1 MCFASHRTVHDD
13 LYRLDFIEQIFLSV
27 HEFRLVHSVSFER
40 AMFSLTGYPL
50 DRHRLSC
57 PTRSGSP
64 QVVQL
69 IPLVVNAEAL
79 LDELEDFFLVIKL
92 ALLALKDAHATEV
105 CFIIRDFISK
115 ELYLLEFTL

>member
-1 MCFASHRTVHDD
+1 
-13 LYRLDFIEQIFLSV
+13 
-27 HEFRLVHSVSFER
+27 
-40 AMFSLTGYPL
+40 
-50 DRHRLSC
+50 
-57 PTRSGSP
+57 
-64 QVVQL
+64 
-69 IPLVVNAEAL
+69 VVNAEAL